1 MMNQLFRQLNQNQ
14 NGMGNDIVSRFNQ
27 FRQSFS
33 GDPQK
38 MIQQML
44 NSGRVSQAQYNDAV
58 QKAQALSKMLGMK

>member
-1 MMNQLFRQLNQNQ
+1 MMNQLFQQLNQGQ

>member
-1 MMNQLFRQLNQNQ
+1 MNQLFQQLNQGQ

-58 QKAQALSKMLGMK
+58 KKAQALGKMLGMK

>member
-1 MMNQLFRQLNQNQ
+1 MNQLFRQLNQNQ

-58 QKAQALSKMLGMK
+58 QKAQQLGKLMGMKS

>member
-1 MMNQLFRQLNQNQ
+1 MNQLFRQLNQGQ

-44 NSGRVSQAQYNDAV
+44 NSGRISQAQYNDAV
-58 QKAQALSKMLGMK
+58 QKAQALGKMLGMK